1 MARPRKMTTEQM
13 LSVVDLYYATQVAGN
28 ARLMKCSL
36 IAAYAVSLGYA
47 ADGYDFRRNPEVRE
61 QIECLKIEAEVF
73 AEEKVAVTAFKSLD
87 VAGLIR
93 NNPSMAQLAKA
104 LTELNDYWKRIYD
117 HAEQISKENSVLK
130 KGKTE
135 YQEEQK
141 KSVLSQEKLT
151 AENME
156 LSQRNNR
163 LIVENRYLRKMLR
176 TYLYPDVANE
186 ILVQEKALKGSGE
199 TKVTDAALRD
209 MTELGAPQSL
219 HEAVS
224 KDISMQSEEER
235 LLSKMWE
242 LCDE

>member
-13 LSVVDLYYATQVAGN
+13 LSVVDLYYATQVAVN

-36 IAAYAVSLGYA
+36 IAAYAVSLGHA

-61 QIECLKIEAEVF
+61 YIERLKIAAEVY
-73 AEEKVAVTAFKSLD
+73 AEEAAVTAFKSLD
-87 VAGLIR
+87 VTGLIR
-93 NNPSMAQLAKA
+93 SNPSKAQLTQA

-117 HAEQISKENSVLK
+117 HAEQISKENSALR

-141 KSVLSQEKLT
+141 KAALSQEKLVN
-151 AENME
+151 ENAE
-156 LSQRNNR
+156 LSQRSNN

-176 TYLYPDVANE
+176 TYLYPDIANE
-186 ILVQEKALKGSGE
+186 ILVQEKTLKGSE
-199 TKVTDAALRD
+199 KKKVTDAALRD
-209 MTELGAPQSL
+209 MTELGAPQSMP
-219 HEAVS
+219 EAVS

-235 LLSKMWE
+235 LISKMWE

>member
-13 LSVVDLYYATQVAGN
+13 LSVVDLYYATQVTGN

-36 IAAYAVSLGYA
+36 IAAYAVSLGHA
-47 ADGYDFRRNPEVRE
+47 ADGYDFRRNPEIRE
-61 QIECLKIEAEVF
+61 HIERLKVAAEVH
-73 AEEKVAVTAFKSLD
+73 AEEAAVTAFKSLD

-93 NNPSMAQLAKA
+93 NNPSMAQLTQA
-104 LTELNDYWKRIYD
+104 LTELNAYWKRIYD
-117 HAEQISKENSVLK
+117 HAEQISKENSALRK
-130 KGKTE
+130 EKTG

-141 KSVLSQEKLT
+141 KAALSQEKLVNEN
-151 AENME
+151 AEF
-156 LSQRNNR
+156 SQQNNR

-176 TYLYPDVANE
+176 TYLYPDIANE

-199 TKVTDAALRD
+199 KKVTDAALRD
-209 MTELGAPQSL
+209 MTELGVPQSL

-235 LLSKMWE
+235 LISKMWE
-242 LCDE
+242 TCDE

>member
-13 LSVVDLYYATQVAGN
+13 LLVVDSYYATKAEGN

-36 IAAYAVSLGYA
+36 IADYAANLGYV

-61 QIECLKIEAEVF
+61 HIECLKIEAEVF
-73 AEEKVAVTAFKSLD
+73 AEETAVTAFKSLD

-93 NNPSMAQLAKA
+93 NNPSMAQLTQA

-117 HAEQISKENSVLK
+117 HAEQISKENSALRK
-130 KGKTE
+130 EKTE
-135 YQEEQK
+135 YQEGQK
-141 KSVLSQEKLT
+141 KSALSQEKLVN
-151 AENME
+151 EYGE
-156 LSQRNNR
+156 LSQQNNK

-176 TYLYPDVANE
+176 TYLYPDIANE

-199 TKVTDAALRD
+199 KKVTDTAFKD

-219 HEAVS
+219 REAAS
-224 KDISMQSEEER
+224 KDIFMQSEEER
-235 LLSKMWE
+235 LISKMWE

>member
-1 MARPRKMTTEQM
+1 
-13 LSVVDLYYATQVAGN
+13 
-28 ARLMKCSL
+28 
-36 IAAYAVSLGYA
+36 
-47 ADGYDFRRNPEVRE
+47 
-61 QIECLKIEAEVF
+61 
-73 AEEKVAVTAFKSLD
+73 

-117 HAEQISKENSVLK
+117 HAEQISKENSALK

-141 KSVLSQEKLT
+141 KAVLSQEKLMD
-151 AENME
+151 ENTE
-156 LSQRNNR
+156 LSQRNNQ

-176 TYLYPDVANE
+176 TYLYPDIANE
-186 ILVQEKALKGSGE
+186 ILVQEKVLKASG
-199 TKVTDAALRD
+199 KKNATDTALRD

-219 HEAVS
+219 REAVT
-224 KDISMQSEEER
+224 KDISMQSEEEQ

>member
-13 LSVVDLYYATQVAGN
+13 LSVVDSYYATQVAGN

-36 IAAYAVSLGYA
+36 IAAYAARLGYV

-61 QIECLKIEAEVF
+61 YIECLKIEAEVF
-73 AEEKVAVTAFKSLD
+73 AEEAAVTAFKSLD

-93 NNPSMAQLAKA
+93 NNPSMAQLTQA

-117 HAEQISKENSVLK
+117 HAEQISKENSALRK
-130 KGKTE
+130 EKTE

-141 KSVLSQEKLT
+141 KTALSQEKLVNEN
-151 AENME
+151 AEF
-156 LSQRNNR
+156 SQRNNK

-176 TYLYPDVANE
+176 TYLYPDIANE
-186 ILVQEKALKGSGE
+186 ILVQEKALQGSGE
-199 TKVTDAALRD
+199 KKVTDAALRD
-209 MTELGAPQSL
+209 MTELSAPQSL
-219 HEAVS
+219 REAVS

-235 LLSKMWE
+235 LISKMWE

>member
-1 MARPRKMTTEQM
+1 
-13 LSVVDLYYATQVAGN
+13 
-28 ARLMKCSL
+28 MKCSL

-186 ILVQEKALKGSGE
+186 ILVQEKSLKGSGE

>member
-1 MARPRKMTTEQM
+1 M
-13 LSVVDLYYATQVAGN
+13 
-28 ARLMKCSL
+28 
-36 IAAYAVSLGYA
+36 
-47 ADGYDFRRNPEVRE
+47 
-61 QIECLKIEAEVF
+61 
-73 AEEKVAVTAFKSLD
+73 AVTAFKSLD

-186 ILVQEKALKGSGE
+186 ILVQEKSLKGSGE